1 MDEAEKYK
9 QRLEAIAEKRRLLE
23 EQERAKREME
33 DERIRLQQLKR
44 KSLRDQW
51 LMDGPP
57 VSPTS
62 SDPPR
67 SPLWGTQA
75 QEIEKRID
83 KLESKTQQL
92 AEAEEKL
99 KEVMEDGQ
107 IETVVEET
115 PTEMSQDVVHNGK
128 NAAES
133 GEEIVTECPQLDK
146 ILTNGEG
153 GLEEDISVDMLPT
166 SNGLTE
172 ETKSKQVVNTDNN
185 VDDDDDDEDGTMV
198 IRAECIMIVDE
209 SDETPEE
216 SKENESPVIN
226 ATLIPEETEK
236 TVTESAQSEGTVTT
250 SVEAELLESAVIPN
264 GVEEDELKEARA
276 AQLQSQ
282 TEEGGDV
289 VLVEAASVPVYAE
302 TQPCITTTSQVEVE
316 NEEDTIEVSS
326 KATGN
331 VTVEFQEVPLSE
343 AQDKKA
349 PSEQEPL
356 LSRIKA
362 KSAEPVIPSNQ
373 TETPDRAD
381 QAETKT
387 PKRKTCQC
395 CSVM

>member
-83 KLESKTQQL
+83 KLESKTQKL

-146 ILTNGEG
+146 ILTNGAG
-153 GLEEDISVDMLPT
+153 GLEEDISVDVLLT

-226 ATLIPEETEK
+226 ATLMPEETEK

-250 SVEAELLESAVIPN
+250 SVEAELLESAIIPN
-264 GVEEDELKEARA
+264 GVEEDELEEATA

-282 TEEGGDV
+282 TEEGDV
-289 VLVEAASVPVYAE
+289 MVEVSVPVYAE

-316 NEEDTIEVSS
+316 NEEETIEVSS

-362 KSAEPVIPSNQ
+362 KSAEPAIPSNQ
-373 TETPDRAD
+373 TETPDRAE